1 MIRPLLVVFFALASI
16 APSCLLAAEDPVQ
29 WTLTFDSKAAAPGSH
44 VLAKFTGT
52 IEPHWHVYSMT
63 TPPGGPNPTT
73 ASIADNPAVAGFK
86 IYQSKPV
93 RKLDPSFGID
103 TETFA
108 EQYVLLFD
116 IELKKDAPA
125 GPADINAKVRYQS
138 CNDTICLPPR
148 KKAATGSI
156 AIDPSAKTDA
166 ILIPSGYT
174 LLPTPV
180 QAKTSAPSVATA
192 ANSAPAPATPPAG
205 AGLGLFV
212 LTAFAAGIAAI
223 FTPCVF
229 PMIPFTVSYFV
240 NRQTGSRT
248 HGVLQALAFCLGI
261 IVFFTGIGAVLKVVV
276 GSAGVVQLG
285 NSPWVNG
292 FIGAVFI
299 AFGLSLLGAYELAL
313 PSGLLTKLNQA
324 SEGGGYLGSLLMG
337 LTFTLTSFA
346 CIGPFMGSLLAGSV
360 QGGGLQ
366 PVVGMAA
373 FSTGLAAPFFLLA
386 LFPSFLQRMPKSG
399 GWLMRVKVVL
409 GFVVL
414 AIAMKY
420 LSSADQILQTD
431 WISREMFLASWVV
444 LFALPGLYLLGLL
457 RLEGI
462 KPEDHLG
469 VGRVLVAAV
478 FLTFSISLLPGLFGA
493 SLGNVEAFIPVQAKG
508 VALLGGGGES
518 AGPAWMKNQY
528 KEALAKARA
537 ENKLVFIN
545 FTGYACTNCHWMKAN
560 MFPRPEITPLLK
572 DFVLVDLYTDGTDA
586 ESEQNQ
592 QLEEKRFG
600 TVAIPFYAIVDP
612 DERTIATFPGLTR
625 KASEF
630 VTFLKSRSSGVA
642 SAEPGTIRPRSFP
655 VPFRSRPATLPPLF
669 ASIAP
674 AARRLSAPES
684 RAGAALPPRLPTD
697 ADGSRW
703 REFCRA

>member
-1 MIRPLLVVFFALASI
+1 MIRPLLVCFFTLASI
-16 APSCLLAAEDPVQ
+16 TPVSIAGAAEDPVQ
-29 WTLTFDSKAAAPGSH
+29 WALTFDSKAAAPGSH

-52 IEPHWHVYSMT
+52 IQPHWHVYSMT

-86 IYQSKPV
+86 IYQSKPE

-103 TETFA
+103 TETFSG
-108 EQYVLLFD
+108 QYVLLFD
-116 IELKKDAPA
+116 IELKKGALKKDAAPV
-125 GPADINAKVRYQS
+125 PADITANVRYQS

-148 KKAATGSI
+148 RKSAMAAI
-156 AIDPSAKTDA
+156 AIDPSAKAAATA
-166 ILIPSGYT
+166 IPSGYT
-174 LLPTPV
+174 LVP
-180 QAKTSAPSVATA
+180 TA
-192 ANSAPAPATPPAG
+192 AHGPASTAAAAQAPAPAAPVQSSG
-205 AGLGLFV
+205 FGLFL
-212 LTAFAAGIAAI
+212 LTAFAAGLAAI

-229 PMIPFTVSYFV
+229 PMIPFTVSYFL
-240 NRQTGSRT
+240 NRQTGGKRDS
-248 HGVLQALAFCLGI
+248 VLQATVFCLGI
-261 IVFFTGIGAVLKVVV
+261 VILFTGLGVLIKAIA
-276 GSAGVVQLG
+276 GPFGVVQLG

-292 FIGAVFI
+292 FIAAVFVV
-299 AFGLSLLGAYELAL
+299 FGLSLLGAYELTL
-313 PSGLLTKLNQA
+313 PSGMLTKLNQA
-324 SEGGGYLGSLLMG
+324 SEGGGYLGTLLMG

-346 CIGPFMGSLLAGSV
+346 CIGPIVGPLLVASV
-360 QGGGLQ
+360 QTSGLL
-366 PVVGMAA
+366 PVFGMAA
-373 FSTGLAAPFFLLA
+373 FATGLAAPFFVLA
-386 LFPSFLQRMPKSG
+386 LFPSFLEKLPKSG

-414 AIAMKY
+414 AISVKY

-444 LFALPGLYLLGLL
+444 LFALPGLYLLGFL

-469 VGRVLVAAV
+469 VGRVLVAAL

-508 VALLGGGGES
+508 IALFGGTAGGG
-518 AGPAWMKNQY
+518 AGDGAPVWVKNQY

-560 MFPRPEITPLLK
+560 MFPRPEITGLLK

-586 ESEQNQ
+586 QSEQNQ

-625 KASEF
+625 NASEF
-630 VTFLKSRSSGVA
+630 VSFLKTRDTKAASR
-642 SAEPGTIRPRSFP
+642 
-655 VPFRSRPATLPPLF
+655 L
-669 ASIAP
+669 
-674 AARRLSAPES
+674 
-684 RAGAALPPRLPTD
+684 
-697 ADGSRW
+697 
-703 REFCRA
+703 

>member
-1 MIRPLLVVFFALASI
+1 MTRLLFVFSLALASL
-16 APSCLLAAEDPVQ
+16 SAAEDPVQ
-29 WTLTFDSKAAAPGSH
+29 WALTFDSKSAAPGSH

-73 ASIADNPAVAGFK
+73 AKIADNPAVAGFQ
-86 IYQSKPV
+86 IYQAKPV
-93 RKLDPSFGID
+93 RKLDASFGID
-103 TETFA
+103 TETFS

-116 IELKKDAPA
+116 IELKMDAA
-125 GPADINAKVRYQS
+125 SGPADIAANVRYQS
-138 CNDTICLPPR
+138 CNDTICLPP
-148 KKAATGSI
+148 KKKTATTALTIDSSAKAA
-156 AIDPSAKTDA
+156 AIV
-166 ILIPSGYT
+166 IPSGYT
-174 LLPTPV
+174 LVPVAGTTSTPPPARV
-180 QAKTSAPSVATA
+180 PEAS
-192 ANSAPAPATPPAG
+192 PAPALDFG
-205 AGLGLFV
+205 FV

-261 IVFFTGIGAVLKVVV
+261 IVFFTGIGALLKVLV

-292 FIGAVFI
+292 FIGALFVV
-299 AFGLSLLGAYELAL
+299 FGLSLLGAYELAL

-324 SEGGGYLGSLLMG
+324 SEGGGYFGSLLMG

-360 QGGGLQ
+360 ESGGLQ

-373 FSTGLAAPFFLLA
+373 FSTGLAAPFFVLA
-386 LFPSFLQRMPKSG
+386 MFPSFLQKMPKSG

-414 AIAMKY
+414 AISVKY
-420 LSSADQILQTD
+420 LSSADQILQTG
-431 WISREMFLASWVV
+431 WISREMFLAAWIV
-444 LFALPGLYLLGLL
+444 LFALPGLYLLGFL

-469 VGRVLVAAV
+469 VGRVLIAAL
-478 FLTFSISLLPGLFGA
+478 FLMFSISLLPGLFGA
-493 SLGNVEAFIPVQAKG
+493 SLGNVEAFIPVQAKST
-508 VALLGGGGES
+508 ALLGGGGGVGAS
-518 AGPAWMKNQY
+518 APVWLKNQY
-528 KEALAKARA
+528 KEALAQARA

-560 MFPRPEITPLLK
+560 MFPKPEITGLLK

-586 ESEQNQ
+586 ESERNQ

-600 TVAIPFYAIVDP
+600 TVAIPYYAIVDP
-612 DERTIATFPGLTR
+612 DERVIATFPGLTR
-625 KASEF
+625 NAAEF
-630 VTFLKSRSSGVA
+630 VGFLKKRDTKVA
-642 SAEPGTIRPRSFP
+642 S
-655 VPFRSRPATLPPLF
+655 
-669 ASIAP
+669 
-674 AARRLSAPES
+674 RL
-684 RAGAALPPRLPTD
+684 
-697 ADGSRW
+697 
-703 REFCRA
+703 

>member
-1 MIRPLLVVFFALASI
+1 MFRPLLVCFFALASL
-16 APSCLLAAEDPVQ
+16 AGAAEDPVQ
-29 WTLTFDSKAAAPGSH
+29 WTLAFDAKSAAPGSH
-44 VLAKFTGT
+44 VLGKLTGT
-52 IEPHWHVYSMT
+52 IQPHWHVYSMT

-73 ASIADNPAVAGFK
+73 AGIADNPAVAGFK
-86 IYQSKPV
+86 IYQAKPV

-108 EQYVLLFD
+108 DQYVLLFD
-116 IELKKDAPA
+116 IELKKDAAA
-125 GPADINAKVRYQS
+125 GPVDIAANVRYQS
-138 CNDTICLPPR
+138 CNDTICLPP
-148 KKAATGSI
+148 KKKSATASLTVD
-156 AIDPSAKTDA
+156 ASAKSQV
-166 ILIPSGYT
+166 IIIPSGYAP
-174 LLPTPV
+174 LPTPV
-180 QAKTSAPSVATA
+180 FGGASSSSVAPSTQTA
-192 ANSAPAPATPPAG
+192 PTPANPPAD
-205 AGLGLFV
+205 AGGFGLFL

-240 NRQTGSRT
+240 NRQSGSKT

-261 IVFFTGIGAVLKVVV
+261 VVFFTGIGALLKLLV

-292 FIGAVFI
+292 FIGALFVV
-299 AFGLSLLGAYELAL
+299 FGLSLLGAYELTL

-324 SEGGGYLGSLLMG
+324 SEGGGYFGSLLMG

-366 PVVGMAA
+366 PVLGMAA
-373 FSTGLAAPFFLLA
+373 FSSGLAAPFFLLA

-431 WISREMFLASWVV
+431 WISREMFLACWVV
-444 LFALPGLYLLGLL
+444 LFALPGLYLLGFL

-462 KPEDHLG
+462 KPEDPLG

-508 VALLGGGGES
+508 VALFGG
-518 AGPAWMKNQY
+518 AGAPAAPVWMKNQY

-560 MFPRPEITPLLK
+560 MFPRPEINGLLK

-586 ESEQNQ
+586 LSEQNQ

-600 TVAIPFYAIVDP
+600 TVAIPFYAILDP
-612 DERTIATFPGLTR
+612 DEKTIATFPGLTR
-625 KASEF
+625 KAAEF
-630 VTFLKSRSSGVA
+630 VTFLKSRETKVA
-642 SAEPGTIRPRSFP
+642 SAKNSEPG
-655 VPFRSRPATLPPLF
+655 SRNSLYRLTRF
-669 ASIAP
+669 A
-674 AARRLSAPES
+674 R
-684 RAGAALPPRLPTD
+684 
-697 ADGSRW
+697 
-703 REFCRA
+703 

>member
-1 MIRPLLVVFFALASI
+1 MLRPLLISFVALASL
-16 APSCLLAAEDPVQ
+16 AGAAEDPVQ
-29 WTLTFDSKAAAPGSH
+29 WTLTSESKSAAPGSH

-52 IEPHWHVYSMT
+52 IEQHWHVYSMT
-63 TPPGGPNPTT
+63 TPPGGPNKTT
-73 ASIADNPAVAGFK
+73 AVIADNPAVAGFR
-86 IYQSKPV
+86 IYQAKPV
-93 RKLDPSFGID
+93 RKLDASFGID
-103 TETFA
+103 TETFSD
-108 EQYVLLFD
+108 QYVLLFD
-116 IELKKDAPA
+116 IELKKDAAA
-125 GPADINAKVRYQS
+125 GPVDIAANVRYQS
-138 CNDTICLPPR
+138 CNDTICLPP
-148 KKAATGSI
+148 KKKSATASLTIDASAKGAAI
-156 AIDPSAKTDA
+156 AIPT
-166 ILIPSGYT
+166 GYT
-174 LLPTPV
+174 LVPTPV
-180 QAKTSAPSVATA
+180 SGAAATSSVQ
-192 ANSAPAPATPPAG
+192 PATQTPPTPPG
-205 AGLGLFV
+205 APVSGEFGLGFV

-240 NRQTGSRT
+240 NRQTRSKT
-248 HGVLQALAFCLGI
+248 QGVLQALAFCLGI
-261 IVFFTGIGAVLKVVV
+261 IVFFTGIGALIKVLV

-292 FIGAVFI
+292 FIGALFVV
-299 AFGLSLLGAYELAL
+299 FGLSLLGAYELAL
-313 PSGLLTKLNQA
+313 PSGLLTRLNQA
-324 SEGGGYLGSLLMG
+324 SDGGGYFGSLLMG

-373 FSTGLAAPFFLLA
+373 FATGLSAPFFALA
-386 LFPSFLQRMPKSG
+386 VFPSFLQKMPKSG
-399 GWLMRVKVVL
+399 GWLLRVKVVL

-414 AIAMKY
+414 AISVKY

-444 LFALPGLYLLGLL
+444 LFALPGLYLLGFL

-462 KPEDHLG
+462 KAEDSLG
-469 VGRVLVAAV
+469 VGRVLIAAL
-478 FLTFSISLLPGLFGA
+478 FLTFSISLLPGLFGG

-508 VALLGGGGES
+508 NALLAGGSES
-518 AGPAWMKNQY
+518 AAPVWMKNQY

-560 MFPRPEITPLLK
+560 MFPRPEVTGLLK
-572 DFVLVDLYTDGTDA
+572 DFVLLDLYTDGTDA

-592 QLEEKRFG
+592 QLEEKRFA

-625 KASEF
+625 NASAF
-630 VTFLKSRSSGVA
+630 VTFLKTRATGVA
-642 SAEPGTIRPRSFP
+642 STAPGTARWPSSLVRDRWPVAMRPQLLASS
-655 VPFRSRPATLPPLF
+655 VPAVRHFS
-669 ASIAP
+669 
-674 AARRLSAPES
+674 
-684 RAGAALPPRLPTD
+684 ALP
-697 ADGSRW
+697 
-703 REFCRA
+703 

>member
-1 MIRPLLVVFFALASI
+1 MIRALSVFVLGLAALGSAPLF
-16 APSCLLAAEDPVQ
+16 AAEDPVQ
-29 WTLTFDSKAAAPGSH
+29 WTLAFDTKAAPQGSH
-44 VLAKFTGT
+44 VLARFTGT
-52 IEPHWHVYSMT
+52 IEPHWHVYSIT

-73 ASIADNPAVAGFK
+73 ARIADNPAVAGFK

-108 EQYVLLFD
+108 DQYVLLLD
-116 IELKKDAPA
+116 VELKKDAAA
-125 GPADINAKVRYQS
+125 GPVDLTANVRYQC
-138 CNDTICLPPR
+138 CNDTICLPPKR
-148 KKAATGSI
+148 KSATASLT
-156 AIDPSAKTDA
+156 IDPSAAAAA
-166 ILIPSGYT
+166 IAIPAGYS
-174 LLPTPV
+174 LVPT
-180 QAKTSAPSVATA
+180 AAAAAPSIALA
-192 ANSAPAPATPPAG
+192 ARGASAAAAAQPALDFG
-205 AGLGLFV
+205 FL

-240 NRQTGSRT
+240 NRQTGNQRD
-248 HGVLQALAFCLGI
+248 GVLQAVVFCLGI
-261 IVFFTGIGAVLKVVV
+261 IILFTGLGLLVKAIAGPF
-276 GSAGVVQLG
+276 GVVQLG

-292 FIGAVFI
+292 FIAAVFVV
-299 AFGLSLLGAYELAL
+299 FGLSLLGAYELTL
-313 PSGLLTKLNQA
+313 PSGLLTKMNQA
-324 SEGGGYLGSLLMG
+324 SEGGGYLGTLIMG

-346 CIGPFMGSLLAGSV
+346 CIGPIVGPLLVASV
-360 QGGGLQ
+360 QTSGLQ
-366 PVVGMAA
+366 PAFGMASFA
-373 FSTGLAAPFFLLA
+373 TGLAAPFFVLA
-386 LFPSFLQRMPKSG
+386 LFPSFLHKLPKSG

-414 AIAMKY
+414 AISIKY
-420 LSSADQILQTD
+420 LSSADQILQTGF
-431 WISREMFLASWVV
+431 ISREMFLAAWVV

-462 KPEDHLG
+462 QPDDRLG
-469 VGRVLVAAV
+469 VGRVLIAAL

-493 SLGNVEAFIPVQAKG
+493 SLGNVEAFIPVQAKSI
-508 VALLGGGGES
+508 ALLGGSGGEA
-518 AGPAWMKNQY
+518 AGPVWMKNQY

-560 MFPRPEITPLLK
+560 MFPRPEISGRLK

-586 ESEQNQ
+586 PSEQNQ

-625 KASEF
+625 KAAEF
-630 VTFLKSRSSGVA
+630 AGFLESRNPKVA
-642 SAEPGTIRPRSFP
+642 S
-655 VPFRSRPATLPPLF
+655 
-669 ASIAP
+669 
-674 AARRLSAPES
+674 RL
-684 RAGAALPPRLPTD
+684 
-697 ADGSRW
+697 
-703 REFCRA
+703 